1 MATSKTQPITNIKP
15 KKGSG
20 GPTNQQRKD
29 LGRNL
34 SRVANQKKG

>member
-1 MATSKTQPITNIKP
+1 MATTKTQPIINVKP
-15 KKGSG
+15 KKGGG
-20 GPTNQQRKD
+20 GPTTQQRKD